1 MPISDAPRTAAGY
14 MSDLSLY
21 GSTTHMLD
29 PLENIPALSFP
40 ESVKTF
46 NQMRRD
52 PQLSATMK
60 AYTLPLMAGDWA
72 VDPTGCRDEVV
83 ELVADGLG
91 LPIFGG
97 EDRPGPARRRGVD
110 WDEHLR
116 ISMLDLVWGFMP
128 FAKRYEIVTV
138 NGATRAK
145 LMELSERMPSTITAI
160 NVNEDTGQLQSITQF
175 GSNTEI
181 SASDLLWY
189 CHEREGANWV
199 GTSML
204 RPAYGSWLLK
214 HEAWR
219 VLATSSRRFGA
230 GTPVVEAPPGG
241 TPAQILEAER
251 LAQSIRVGDQG
262 GAGLPQGFKLTL
274 AGITGSVPDTLGFV
288 RYLDQQMSQ
297 SVLASVLDLGSSP
310 NGSRALGNTLV
321 SLLRLSWNAVAKEI
335 RTTATR
341 QSIEIVDYNW
351 GEDEPAPRIVVSN
364 LDREEATVQA
374 VRGLIEVG
382 AITPDPSLEST
393 LRERLRLPAQI
404 EEMRQAADSL
414 AQTKQLVSLVRDLYL
429 GVGTVLT
436 DEEARQLLQN
446 VGADIVPAN
455 TDGLVG
461 RPAPYQALPTPLPE
475 VVDENGDP
483 VETGPADRG
492 NPSAA
497 ESAALAELRKRMG
510 LTVRR

>member
-14 MSDLSLY
+14 MSDLTLY
-21 GSTTHMLD
+21 GNTTYLLD
-29 PLENIPALSFP
+29 PLETVPALSFP
-40 ESVKTF
+40 ESVRTF
-46 NQMRRD
+46 NQMRHD

-60 AYTLPLMAGDWA
+60 AYTLPLLAGDWA
-72 VDPTGCRDEVV
+72 VDPAGCRDEVV
-83 ELVADGLG
+83 ALVADGLG

-97 EDRPGPARRRGVD
+97 GDEPGPARRRGVD
-110 WDEHLR
+110 WDDHLR
-116 ISMLDLVWGFMP
+116 LAMLDLVWGFMP
-128 FAKRYEIVTV
+128 FAKRYEIADV
-138 NGATRAK
+138 NGTTRAK

-160 NVNEDTGQLQSITQF
+160 EVSDNGELQSITQF
-175 GSNTEI
+175 GSETEI
-181 SASDLLWY
+181 PATDLLWY
-189 CHEREGANWV
+189 VHEREGSNWT
-199 GTSML
+199 GRSML

-219 VLATSSRRFGA
+219 ILATSSRRFGA
-230 GTPVVEAPPGG
+230 GTPVVEAPAGG

-262 GAGLPQGFKLTL
+262 GAGLPSGFKLTL
-274 AGITGSVPDTLGFV
+274 AGITGSVPDTLAFV

-321 SLLRLSWNAVAKEI
+321 SLLRLSWNAVAKEL
-335 RTTATR
+335 RTTATK

-404 EEMRQAADSL
+404 DEMRAQADNL
-414 AQTKQLVSLVRDLYL
+414 AQTRQLVTLVRDLYL

-436 DEEARQLLQN
+436 DEEARQLLKN
-446 VGADIVPAN
+446 VGADIIPGN

-461 RPAPYQALPTPLPE
+461 RPAPYQALPIPVPE
-475 VVDENGDP
+475 VVDEDGEP

-492 NPSAA
+492 NRDSQ
-497 ESAALAELRKRMG
+497 ESAALAELRERMG
-510 LTVRR
+510 LVVRR

>member
-14 MSDLSLY
+14 MSDLTLY
-21 GSTTHMLD
+21 GNSTYLMD
-29 PLENIPALSFP
+29 PLETVPALVFP
-40 ESVKTF
+40 ENVRTF
-46 NQMRRD
+46 NQMRHD

-60 AYTLPLMAGDWA
+60 AYTLPLLAGDWA
-72 VDPTGCRDEVV
+72 VDPAGCRDEVV

-91 LPIFGG
+91 LPVFGG
-97 EDRPGPARRRGVD
+97 GDNPPGPARRRGVD
-110 WDEHLR
+110 WDDHLR
-116 ISMLDLVWGFMP
+116 LSMLDLVWGFMP
-128 FAKRYEIVTV
+128 FAQRYEIATM
-138 NGATRAK
+138 NGTTRAK

-160 NVNEDTGQLQSITQF
+160 NVNDDGSLGSITQF
-175 GSNTEI
+175 GSETEI
-181 SASDLLWY
+181 PAEHLLWY
-189 CHEREGANWV
+189 CHEREGSNWT
-199 GTSML
+199 GRSML

-219 VLATSSRRFGA
+219 ILATSSRRFGA

-241 TPAQILEAER
+241 TPAQVHEAER
-251 LAQSIRVGDQG
+251 LASSIRVGDQG
-262 GAGLPQGFKLTL
+262 GAGLPSGFKLTL
-274 AGITGSVPDTLGFV
+274 AGITGSVPDTLAFV

-321 SLLRLSWNAVAKEI
+321 SLLRLSWNAVAKEL
-335 RTTATR
+335 RTVATR
-341 QSIEIVDYNW
+341 QSIQMVDYNW
-351 GEDEPAPRIVVSN
+351 GLDEPAPRIVVSN

-404 EEMRQAADSL
+404 EEMRAQADSL
-414 AQTKQLVSLVRDLYL
+414 AQTRQLVTLVRDLYL

-436 DEEARQLLQN
+436 DEEARQLLKN
-446 VGADIVPAN
+446 VGADIIPGN

-483 VETGPADRG
+483 VEETGPADRG
-492 NPSAA
+492 EVTGAQA
-497 ESAALAELRKRMG
+497 DALAELRKRIG
-510 LTVRR
+510 IGV